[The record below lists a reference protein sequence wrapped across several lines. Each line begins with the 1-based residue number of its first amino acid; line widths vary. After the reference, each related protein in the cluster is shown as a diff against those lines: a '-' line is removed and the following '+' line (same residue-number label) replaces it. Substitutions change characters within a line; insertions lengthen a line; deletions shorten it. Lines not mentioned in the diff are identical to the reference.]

1 MRDVYNI
8 LCQSGLF
15 SGFSEDECQDIVNKY
30 QGKVKNFPAGET
42 VFSSGSKVNKIV
54 ILLTGRVFAE
64 DCDIWGNKSVIRQ
77 FTTGDCM
84 ALPYALEGKNV
95 EFDYVAKTRSE
106 ILFLDINAFVN
117 HDGFYHKNLVNCL
130 SGRMCANDIKMSHI
144 SKRTTKDKLMSY
156 LSYLAKEQGSY
167 RVTVPFKKNELSEYL
182 SVERC
187 SMSKVMHAMKKEGL
201 LDFTGNVFTLYFDK

>member
-1 MRDVYNI
+1 MQDVYKT
-8 LCQSGLF
+8 LCESSLF
-15 SGFSEDECQDIVNKY
+15 LGFSENECREIVIRF

-42 VFSSGSKVNKIV
+42 VFSSGSKVSKIA
-54 ILLTGRVFAE
+54 ILVSGRVFAE
-64 DCDIWGNKSVIRQ
+64 DCDFWGNKSVIRQ
-77 FTTGDCM
+77 FTTGECM
-84 ALPYALEGKNV
+84 ALAYALEGKTL
-95 EFDYVAKTRSE
+95 EFDYVAKTQSE

-117 HDGFYHKNLVNCL
+117 QDGFYHKNLVNCL